1 MGNAIVYVMVQRTY
15 KKIYMSRFVLEIF
28 LRILFFGRKKAFYKK
43 YSGEILFFRQEKEIY
58 KKFRRE
64 ILFFRQEKAFYK
76 KFR

>member
-28 LRILFFGRKKAFYKK
+28 LEILFFGQEKEIYKK
-43 YSGEILFFRQEKEIY
+43 FRREILYFRQEKEIY

-64 ILFFRQEKAFYK
+64 ILYFRREKAFYK
-76 KFR
+76 KSR

>member
-43 YSGEILFFRQEKEIY
+43 YSGEILFFEQKMVFYRKN
-58 KKFRRE
+58 RE
-64 ILFFRQEKAFYK
+64 GILFFERKKMFYK
-76 KFR
+76 QF

>member
-43 YSGEILFFRQEKEIY
+43 YSGKILYFKR
-58 KKFRRE
+58 KKAFYRKNRRE
-64 ILFFRQEKAFYK
+64 ILFFG
-76 KFR
+76 

>member
-43 YSGEILFFRQEKEIY
+43 YSGEILYFKR
-58 KKFRRE
+58 KKAFYRKNRRE
-64 ILFFRQEKAFYK
+64 ILFFG
-76 KFR
+76 

>member
-43 YSGEILFFRQEKEIY
+43 YSGKILYFKRKKAFYRKNRRGILFFG
-58 KKFRRE
+58 
-64 ILFFRQEKAFYK
+64 
-76 KFR
+76 